1 MAIKTGHKTIWI
13 VFWICFYL
21 VTIDIGVNLICAYP
35 SDPRNI
41 NPSFLQE
48 YFEQGRSS
56 EGKLHRM
63 TRHTPEESAPIEAFG
78 WLDDKR
84 YFSLPAKPLGKNK
97 ILVSV
102 YGMSHT
108 KALGEAISKCNS
120 NYIIRDITAPG
131 APPNWS
137 FAAYQ
142 FDKTRHQADAVIL
155 GIMTDCVPLIS
166 STTGATSYFD
176 MSYPYTFPR
185 FLIEKSNLHPIYP
198 PFFTADGYRDYFFND
213 KKWSEY
219 RDWLSKYDK
228 YYDPILFRET
238 LFDKSSLIRLL
249 RRAYSETVRQER
261 ITKIYTN
268 QGFNIKSEE
277 VIVLQMIIKEFAE
290 TVKANNS
297 IPIIYIVNNLGRA
310 DHLYKALKPV
320 LEANNIP
327 YLSTHIICPPN
338 DPRLFMSTNSH
349 FIPSKDIELAQ
360 EIIKIIEKE
369 SRKAQS
375 GDDVSYKR

>member
-1 MAIKTGHKTIWI
+1 MISIKTGHTTIWI
-13 VFWICFYL
+13 ICWICFYL
-21 VTIDIGVNLICAYP
+21 VIIDIGINLIFAYP

-41 NPSFLQE
+41 NPSFLQS
-48 YFEQGRSS
+48 YFEYGRSS
-56 EGKLHRM
+56 EGKLHGM
-63 TRHTPEESAPIEAFG
+63 TRHTAGESAPIVAGG
-78 WLDDKR
+78 WLDNER
-84 YFSLPAKPLGKNK
+84 YCSLPSKPLANNK
-97 ILVSV
+97 VLVSV

-108 KALGEAISKCNS
+108 KELGGAISKCNS

-137 FAAYQ
+137 YAAYQ
-142 FDKTRHQADAVIL
+142 LDKDHHQADAVIL

-166 STTGATSYFD
+166 STSGATSYFD

-185 FLIEKSNLHPIYP
+185 FLIEEGKLHPIYP
-198 PFFTADGYRDYFFND
+198 PFITADGYRDYFFNE

-238 LFDKSSLIRLL
+238 VLDKSCLIRLL
-249 RRAYSETVRQER
+249 RRAYSETVRRKR

-277 VIVLQMIIKEFAE
+277 LVVLQMIIKEFAE
-290 TVKANNS
+290 TVRANNS
-297 IPIIYIVNNLGRA
+297 IPVIYIVNNLGRG
-310 DHLYKALKPV
+310 DDLYKALKPA

-338 DPRLFMSTNSH
+338 DPRLFLSMNSH

-360 EIIKIIEKE
+360 EMIKIIEKE
-369 SRKAQS
+369 LTHNRRQ
-375 GDDVSYKR
+375 

>member
-1 MAIKTGHKTIWI
+1 MISIKTGHKTIWI
-13 VFWICFYL
+13 IFWICFYL
-21 VTIDIGVNLICAYP
+21 VIIDIGVNLICAYP

-63 TRHTPEESAPIEAFG
+63 TRHTTEESAPIETAG
-78 WLDDKR
+78 WLDNEG
-84 YFSLPAKPLGKNK
+84 YNALPSKPLNKNQK
-97 ILVSV
+97 LIAV

-108 KALGEAISKCNS
+108 KELGKTISKLDRNF
-120 NYIIRDITAPG
+120 IIRDVTAPG

-166 STTGATSYFD
+166 STSGATSYFD

-185 FLIEKSNLHPIYP
+185 FLIEKSTLRPIYP
-198 PFFTADGYRDYFFND
+198 PFITADGYRDYFFND
-213 KKWSEY
+213 AKWGEY

-238 LFDKSSLIRLL
+238 VFDKSSLIRLL
-249 RRAYSETVRQER
+249 RRAYSETVRRKR
-261 ITKIYTN
+261 ITQVYTN
-268 QGFNIKSEE
+268 QGFNMKSEE
-277 VIVLQMIIKEFAE
+277 VSVLQMIIREFAD
-290 TVKANNS
+290 TVRANNS
-297 IPIIYIVNNLGRA
+297 IPVIYIVNNLGGG

-320 LEANNIP
+320 LETNNIP
-327 YLSTHIICPPN
+327 YLSTHIICPPD
-338 DPRLFMSTNSH
+338 DPRLFLSTNSH

-360 EIIKIIEKE
+360 EMIKIIEKE
-369 SRKAQS
+369 LKNTKQ
-375 GDDVSYKR
+375 